1 MEEGELEVFYRSSEI
16 RTLVKTRSMQ
26 LATNEKRPLNL
37 CRKKKK
43 KKRSRYW
50 NYQQPPTN
58 FNFSR
63 VSDTLNE

>member
-43 KKRSRYW
+43 KKDLDNGITNNHRPISISRA
-50 NYQQPPTN
+50 
-58 FNFSR
+58 
-63 VSDTLNE
+63 

>member
-43 KKRSRYW
+43 KKKDLDNGITNNHRPISISRA
-50 NYQQPPTN
+50 
-58 FNFSR
+58 
-63 VSDTLNE
+63 